1 MKNHVKFFAMV
12 LLMAT
17 TIAVKAQSTDEIIA
31 KHQAAMGS
39 PEKWAAVKSMVTK
52 NKFNVQGMDIESK
65 TSVLVGKSFRT
76 EIEVM
81 GNKIVTVVDGE
92 GGWMNRPAMMG
103 GTGEPEDM
111 PREQV
116 KMAISQKNIGS
127 PLLIAYKEGAKIEL
141 VSKEKVNGADA
152 YLLKVTKANGE
163 DVQVFVSASTGFVVK
178 TIAKMNVQGQ
188 SIDAEVSYS
197 NYKAI
202 DGLFFPHMVESPSP
216 MGGGTMAVETTSIEI
231 NPNLDASLFAKPK
244 K

>member
-39 PEKWAAVKSMVTK
+39 PEKWAAVKSIVTK

-202 DGLFFPHMVESPSP
+202 DGLFFPHTVESPSP

-231 NPNLDASLFAKPK
+231 NPNLDPSLFAKPK